1 MSVPT
6 PRWPASPPAAWFR
19 RLLPA
24 LAVSVCA
31 LAPAYPVLGQGPAA
45 PVRASPEEPA
55 APAADEPVDV
65 EEEGPYVYADPLER
79 DTPRGVL
86 RGFLDATRG
95 GDWETA
101 ARYLDL
107 SQLPEAERA
116 AQGPALA
123 RQLKR
128 VLDRGLWVDL
138 EGLSDDPEGDTG
150 EEGVGRRR
158 DLVGAIPLA
167 GGGRVDVQVERV
179 TEDGERVWK
188 IAAATVE
195 RVPAL
200 YAELGYGA
208 FEEWLPDPFF
218 DWSFAEIQLWQW
230 IGLVALVVAAWAVS
244 WLLVR
249 AAMRI
254 IQPLARR
261 SVTTIDD
268 QLMENG
274 AAPLRFL
281 FGLGLFTLGVV
292 ALRLSVPAEAFL
304 LDAVQA
310 LVVVAIVYLAFR
322 LVDIFSRWSQDRL
335 LDRGQVAAVGMLP
348 LARKTAKVF
357 LAALGLLAVLQNVG
371 VNVTALIAGL
381 GVGGLAIALAAQKSI
396 ENLFGGMTLVVDQPV
411 RVGDFCRFGDQVGT
425 VEAVGLRSTRLRTLD
440 RTVVTIPNA
449 QFSEMKLE
457 TFAARDK
464 IRMIFKI
471 GLRYETTPDQVR
483 WILVELRKL
492 LYAHPR
498 VHEDPA
504 RIRFVGFGAYSLDLE
519 VFAYAVTDD
528 FNEFLAIQ
536 EDVLLRIMDVVEA
549 SGSGFAF
556 PSQTLYMERGGG
568 VDRERGETAAAEVAA
583 WRERRELQLPH
594 FSREAIDALDD
605 TLDYPPRGSSLAGA
619 GEAGG
624 GGQV

>member
-1 MSVPT
+1 
-6 PRWPASPPAAWFR
+6 
-19 RLLPA
+19 
-24 LAVSVCA
+24 
-31 LAPAYPVLGQGPAA
+31 
-45 PVRASPEEPA
+45 
-55 APAADEPVDV
+55 
-65 EEEGPYVYADPLER
+65 
-79 DTPRGVL
+79 
-86 RGFLDATRG
+86 
-95 GDWETA
+95 
-101 ARYLDL
+101 
-107 SQLPEAERA
+107 
-116 AQGPALA
+116 
-123 RQLKR
+123 
-128 VLDRGLWVDL
+128 
-138 EGLSDDPEGDTG
+138 
-150 EEGVGRRR
+150 
-158 DLVGAIPLA
+158 
-167 GGGRVDVQVERV
+167 
-179 TEDGERVWK
+179 
-188 IAAATVE
+188 
-195 RVPAL
+195 
-200 YAELGYGA
+200 
-208 FEEWLPDPFF
+208 
-218 DWSFAEIQLWQW
+218 
-230 IGLVALVVAAWAVS
+230 
-244 WLLVR
+244 
-249 AAMRI
+249 MRI

>member
-1 MSVPT
+1 
-6 PRWPASPPAAWFR
+6 
-19 RLLPA
+19 
-24 LAVSVCA
+24 
-31 LAPAYPVLGQGPAA
+31 
-45 PVRASPEEPA
+45 
-55 APAADEPVDV
+55 VDV

>member
-1 MSVPT
+1 
-6 PRWPASPPAAWFR
+6 
-19 RLLPA
+19 
-24 LAVSVCA
+24 
-31 LAPAYPVLGQGPAA
+31 
-45 PVRASPEEPA
+45 
-55 APAADEPVDV
+55 
-65 EEEGPYVYADPLER
+65 
-79 DTPRGVL
+79 
-86 RGFLDATRG
+86 
-95 GDWETA
+95 
-101 ARYLDL
+101 
-107 SQLPEAERA
+107 
-116 AQGPALA
+116 
-123 RQLKR
+123 
-128 VLDRGLWVDL
+128 
-138 EGLSDDPEGDTG
+138 
-150 EEGVGRRR
+150 
-158 DLVGAIPLA
+158 
-167 GGGRVDVQVERV
+167 
-179 TEDGERVWK
+179 
-188 IAAATVE
+188 
-195 RVPAL
+195 
-200 YAELGYGA
+200 
-208 FEEWLPDPFF
+208 
-218 DWSFAEIQLWQW
+218 
-230 IGLVALVVAAWAVS
+230 
-244 WLLVR
+244 
-249 AAMRI
+249 
-254 IQPLARR
+254 
-261 SVTTIDD
+261 
-268 QLMENG
+268 
-274 AAPLRFL
+274 LRFL

>member
-1 MSVPT
+1 
-6 PRWPASPPAAWFR
+6 
-19 RLLPA
+19 
-24 LAVSVCA
+24 
-31 LAPAYPVLGQGPAA
+31 
-45 PVRASPEEPA
+45 
-55 APAADEPVDV
+55 
-65 EEEGPYVYADPLER
+65 
-79 DTPRGVL
+79 
-86 RGFLDATRG
+86 
-95 GDWETA
+95 
-101 ARYLDL
+101 
-107 SQLPEAERA
+107 
-116 AQGPALA
+116 
-123 RQLKR
+123 
-128 VLDRGLWVDL
+128 
-138 EGLSDDPEGDTG
+138 
-150 EEGVGRRR
+150 
-158 DLVGAIPLA
+158 
-167 GGGRVDVQVERV
+167 
-179 TEDGERVWK
+179 
-188 IAAATVE
+188 
-195 RVPAL
+195 
-200 YAELGYGA
+200 
-208 FEEWLPDPFF
+208 
-218 DWSFAEIQLWQW
+218 
-230 IGLVALVVAAWAVS
+230 
-244 WLLVR
+244 
-249 AAMRI
+249 
-254 IQPLARR
+254 
-261 SVTTIDD
+261 
-268 QLMENG
+268 
-274 AAPLRFL
+274 
-281 FGLGLFTLGVV
+281 
-292 ALRLSVPAEAFL
+292 
-304 LDAVQA
+304 
-310 LVVVAIVYLAFR
+310 
-322 LVDIFSRWSQDRL
+322 
-335 LDRGQVAAVGMLP
+335 
-348 LARKTAKVF
+348 
-357 LAALGLLAVLQNVG
+357 
-371 VNVTALIAGL
+371 
-381 GVGGLAIALAAQKSI
+381 
-396 ENLFGGMTLVVDQPV
+396 
-411 RVGDFCRFGDQVGT
+411 